1 MAVDH
6 LAKFRKGTSDKPA
19 AAEPTQ
25 ETGGLLS
32 YVAFEA
38 KDKIK
43 RLEIRRVMGA
53 YRTPA
58 YAYLLDIVFDGL
70 HGTELVLLYSFMMI
84 KIKGENLHP
93 VTLAIQKGNCDFI
106 QDFDP
111 RAFAGPAPDA
121 PRIDHIEII
130 VKGGED
136 QPTG

>member
-1 MAVDH
+1 MAIDP
-6 LAKFRKGTSDKPA
+6 LAKFRKGTTSDKPA
-19 AAEPTQ
+19 ASLPQ
-25 ETGGLLS
+25 ETGGLPP

-111 RAFAGPAPDA
+111 RAFAPPAPDA
-121 PRIDHIEII
+121 PRIDRIEII
-130 VKGGED
+130 VKGGEEE
-136 QPTG
+136 PTG

>member
-1 MAVDH
+1 MADP
-6 LAKFRKGTSDKPA
+6 LAKFRKGTSDKPTA
-19 AAEPTQ
+19 VNLPQ
-25 ETGGLLS
+25 EADGLPP
-32 YVAFEA
+32 YIAFEA

-58 YAYLLDIVFDGL
+58 YAYLLDIIFDGS

-93 VTLAIQKGNCDFI
+93 IILALQKSNCDFI

-111 RAFAGPAPDA
+111 RAFAQPAADA
-121 PRIDHIEII
+121 ARIDHIEII
-130 VKGGED
+130 VKGSEEE
-136 QPTG
+136 PTG